1 MNAQGAGHAKAEPEG
16 MKMLTGKRKF
26 DGIASEGIAL
36 EACIVFR
43 ARKGPERTLT
53 TAQEEKI

>member
-1 MNAQGAGHAKAEPEG
+1 
-16 MKMLTGKRKF
+16 MLTGQRKF
-26 DGIASEGIAL
+26 NGITERIAL